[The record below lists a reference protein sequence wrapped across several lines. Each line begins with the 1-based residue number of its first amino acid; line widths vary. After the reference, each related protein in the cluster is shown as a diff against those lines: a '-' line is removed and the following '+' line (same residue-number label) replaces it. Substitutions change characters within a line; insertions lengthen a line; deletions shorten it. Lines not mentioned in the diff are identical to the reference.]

1 MSRLNSRLTKLERR
15 RGASTSAFI
24 IQRQVF
30 WREEGQLRSV
40 PAYATVFNGT
50 AWEQVTYHEG
60 ETKAAFEAR
69 VEAKANQGQGRQG
82 RGEKDAR
89 LDA

>member
-1 MSRLNSRLTKLERR
+1 MPRLVARLAKLERR
-15 RGASTSAFI
+15 QGSSGSSGNFI

-50 AWEQVTYHEG
+50 EWEQVTYHEG
-60 ETKAAFEAR
+60 ETEAAFEAR
-69 VEAKANQGQGRQG
+69 VEAKANQGREDRGGRV
-82 RGEKDAR
+82 
-89 LDA
+89 